1 MQCSWF
7 SLPVKAIS
15 SASMGRH
22 CLKSPITGT
31 VENRDAGWFTRTRV
45 YLQFR
50 VCPVAR
56 IEATTQHPVT
66 NTEAFVLHIAGR
78 LAASHRTVGVSTIAL
93 LRSEP

>member
-1 MQCSWF
+1 MQCSSF
-7 SLPVKAIS
+7 LLLVKAIG
-15 SASMGRH
+15 SASVGRH
-22 CLKSPITGT
+22 CQKSPITGI

-45 YLQFR
+45 YLKFR

-56 IEATTQHPVT
+56 IEAMTQHPVT
-66 NTEAFVLHIAGR
+66 NTEALVLHIFGR